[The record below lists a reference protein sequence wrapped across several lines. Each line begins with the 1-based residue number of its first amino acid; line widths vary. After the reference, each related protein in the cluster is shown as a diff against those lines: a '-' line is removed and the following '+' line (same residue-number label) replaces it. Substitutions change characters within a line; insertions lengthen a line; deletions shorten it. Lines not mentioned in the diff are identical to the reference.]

1 MRKRARTDANHRQI
15 VEFFRS
21 AGASVLDLSRVGD
34 GCPDLLVGYQHQTAL
49 VEIKDGSKA
58 PSKQQHTELQLLFM
72 RMWRGG
78 PVSTIRDIEGAQTL
92 LRALSN

>member
-1 MRKRARTDANHRQI
+1 MRRRARTDANHREI

-21 AGASVLDLSRVGD
+21 AGASVVDLSPMGRGV
-34 GCPDLLVGYQHQTAL
+34 PDLLVGYQHQTVL
-49 VEIKDGSKA
+49 VEVKDGSKP
-58 PSKQQHTELQLLFM
+58 PSKQQHTKLQLLFM
-72 RMWRGG
+72 KLWRGG